1 MSRRKHQY
9 DFTAD
14 HSKSKGVKSVEV
26 TSIKQQPHIV
36 VEGPSEESFP
46 EADHCCYHH
55 LERSD
60 SGVSDVAMTVH
71 SLTET
76 GTPSGGA
83 LSTESN
89 HQDQR
94 ESGIFDGDMARSD
107 TDYNRLST
115 VSTDSGR
122 PASMEGILDDSL
134 PLHEGTNKPEE
145 KWGDKVVDAEA
156 FEEHRD
162 APNNNSV
169 PPVTGKEEAE
179 LLVKRPW
186 RLSKLEQSRPRRY
199 SGSPNQS
206 LPSLQDDKMS
216 SRIGREGRGCLK
228 IPLGDG
234 CSKNQA
240 EPQLSAPLPSDD
252 LTTDGASP
260 EFDADAPI
268 AEESESMNDNQ
279 ETAPQEIRG
288 EAERSCGPD
297 VEDNGLAVGAED
309 MTFGQVSKTWEHADT
324 CAIMPVYDAR
334 GKFSHVGGRLELRY
348 DRTTVRLEVPAGAV
362 PEGDARE
369 LFIRV
374 LPSRGIEPTAVFC
387 GPHGTVFETPV
398 NLSYSADGEGDKA
411 AVQGFLTPTDFGDPT
426 RWHDIGDDPDTSF
439 KLEDGM
445 HHFMLKHF
453 TGVTS
458 RVNGASQRTKVEQ
471 QGHIVKT
478 FHLYYD
484 YQVFEANGKVM
495 SILVLRVYIADE
507 DQTEKIKA
515 LETSRQPAGQLCDG
529 PRCLPFSADNDNP
542 LKIRLSQI
550 LEHAWNIMG
559 PHQQTIDIRTI
570 RGTRMT
576 SCLFRL
582 SSAHGTAIPVH
593 CNVELSQQGNT
604 SCEIMAVNIVPT
616 QCCCQGRPTQQLVYE
631 RYCHNN
637 PGYHQ
642 NGPEDHLQGAVG
654 GHFTSSN
661 LPVSQCADETGSQ
674 ERKVKHPVED
684 TCNCEKC
691 QDSKVNTEGQSCHT
705 DDTCTGCHLCT
716 EEGSSETSIPPHHG
730 TATQPQLSQPQQ
742 ETSHQKDLSTELPDN
757 HLSMESTN
765 QPVQE
770 SSPESDPPAAAAAPH
785 HSEHPGGSQTDSMD
799 QGAAANPPEPT
810 PPQHTSKRTHKLLK
824 KLNLPKWFPQK
835 LADTLGKQK
844 TKSKPPKE
852 QALPDVSKEQ
862 AEEVTRDD
870 PSLPTQEASQATHSS
885 KKDSAYISG
894 VPDEGAEGEEN
905 IESPEENNHVRD
917 LQRDSGVHVGEGS
930 CLQQP
935 SPEQDKIAQEEGN
948 HGEETTGDGNQVDLD
963 TSCDQQLVVLRKDAD
978 SEKGER
984 ESGYTSGVP
993 SMCGDPDVS

>member
-14 HSKSKGVKSVEV
+14 HSKGVKSVEV

-36 VEGPSEESFP
+36 VGGPSEESFP
-46 EADHCCYHH
+46 ETDHCYHH

-60 SGVSDVAMTVH
+60 SGVSDVAMTVQ

-107 TDYNRLST
+107 ADYNRLST

-145 KWGDKVVDAEA
+145 TWGDKVVDAEA
-156 FEEHRD
+156 FEEHGD
-162 APNNNSV
+162 SANNSV
-169 PPVTGKEEAE
+169 QPVTGKEEAE
-179 LLVKRPW
+179 LVKRPW

-216 SRIGREGRGCLK
+216 SRIGREGRGSLK
-228 IPLGDG
+228 IPLGDRG
-234 CSKNQA
+234 SKNQA
-240 EPQLSAPLPSDD
+240 EPQFSTPLPSDD

-279 ETAPQEIRG
+279 ETAHQEIEG
-288 EAERSCGPD
+288 EPERSCGSD

-309 MTFGQVSKTWEHADT
+309 MTYGQVSKTWEHADT

-348 DRTTVRLEVPAGAV
+348 GRTTVRLEVPADAV
-362 PEGDARE
+362 PEGDTRE

-374 LPSRGIEPTAVFC
+374 LPSRGVEPTAVFC

-398 NLSYSADGEGDKA
+398 TLSYSADGDGDKA

-426 RWHDIGDDPDTSF
+426 RWHDIADDPDTSF
-439 KLEDGM
+439 KSEDCM
-445 HHFMLKHF
+445 HHFTLKHF

-458 RVNGASQRTKVEQ
+458 RVNGASQRTDTEQ
-471 QGHIVKT
+471 QGHIV
-478 FHLYYD
+478 
-484 YQVFEANGKVM
+484 FEANGKMM

-515 LETSRQPAGQLCDG
+515 LEASRQPAGQLCDG

-542 LKIRLSQI
+542 LNIRLSQP
-550 LEHAWNIMG
+550 LEHAWNFMG
-559 PHQQTIDIRTI
+559 HHQQDYQRYQADQ
-570 RGTRMT
+570 
-576 SCLFRL
+576 L
-582 SSAHGTAIPVH
+582 P
-593 CNVELSQQGNT
+593 
-604 SCEIMAVNIVPT
+604 
-616 QCCCQGRPTQQLVYE
+616 CCCQGRPTQQLVYE

-654 GHFTSSN
+654 GHLTSSN

-684 TCNCEKC
+684 ACHCEKC
-691 QDSKVNTEGQSCHT
+691 QDSEVNNEGQNCHT
-705 DDTCTGCHLCT
+705 DDTCSGCHLCT
-716 EEGSSETSIPPHHG
+716 EESTCSSQTSTPPHPG
-730 TATQPQLSQPQQ
+730 TAPQPPMSQPQQ
-742 ETSHQKDLSTELPDN
+742 ETSHQKGLSTELPDN
-757 HLSMESTN
+757 HLSMVSTN

-770 SSPESDPPAAAAAPH
+770 SSPESNLPAAAAAPH

-799 QGAAANPPEPT
+799 QGAAANLPEPS
-810 PPQHTSKRTHKLLK
+810 PPQHHPSKLHKLLK
-824 KLNLPKWFPQK
+824 KLNLPKRFAPK

-844 TKSKPPKE
+844 TKAKPAKE
-852 QALPDVSKEQ
+852 QASPGVSKEQ
-862 AEEVTRDD
+862 AEEEVTRDD

-894 VPDEGAEGEEN
+894 VPDEGAEREEN
-905 IESPEENNHVRD
+905 IESTEDNLHPTVRD

-930 CLQQP
+930 CLEVP
-935 SPEQDKIAQEEGN
+935 SPEQNKIAQEEGN
-948 HGEETTGDGNQVDLD
+948 HGEENPENGNQVDLNM
-963 TSCDQQLVVLRKDAD
+963 SCDVDPSEQQEVKLRKGAD
-978 SEKGER
+978 PEKGER